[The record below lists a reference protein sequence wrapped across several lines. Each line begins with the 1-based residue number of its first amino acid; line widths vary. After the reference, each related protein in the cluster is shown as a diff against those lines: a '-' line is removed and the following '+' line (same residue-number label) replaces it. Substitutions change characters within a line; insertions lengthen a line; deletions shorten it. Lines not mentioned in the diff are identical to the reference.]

1 MLFAFSSQQVVSYFP
16 MMYESGKDLLYGNT
30 DISTIL
36 GAAATGLFV
45 NLNDFVAQNAT

>member
-16 MMYESGKDLLYGNT
+16 MMYEGGKDLLYGNT
-30 DISTIL
+30 DLTTLI

-45 NLNDFVAQNAT
+45 NLNDLVSQNST